1 MLTRKKLH
9 KIGILF
15 EDARSLGW
23 KVIRTED
30 LYISKA
36 LKIVLVT
43 VILCCTLPTW
53 VTWILACYFDGNMSK
68 K

>member
-1 MLTRKKLH
+1 MRKKLR

-15 EDARSLGW
+15 QDARSLGST
-23 KVIRTED
+23 RTED

-36 LKIVLVT
+36 LKIELVT